1 MSQQQKNIDFKFPM
15 DIDIER
21 RVNEAIEQLRKL
33 SIDGIDFNQMDPIA
47 KMMLIALINEVQK
60 IQDYVDSTSQRIVER
75 YCSDFIPYENVNAVP
90 AIETINVGKD
100 EKYIVIHKNAYKL
113 YPNIFIIE
121 IRQIS
126 INNSIMGI

>member
-1 MSQQQKNIDFKFPM
+1 M

-21 RVNEAIEQLRKL
+21 RVNETIEQLRKL

-60 IQDYVDSTSQRIVER
+60 IQDYVDTTSQRIVER

-90 AIETINVGKD
+90 AITLINPTFK
-100 EKYIVIHKNAYKL
+100 
-113 YPNIFIIE
+113 P
-121 IRQIS
+121 
-126 INNSIMGI
+126 